1 MFCLATTTFSND
13 FFGGEPMR
21 KSTLFLLLA
30 LLLVSVLALS
40 ACGGKATPTQAPA
53 EEKPAAT
60 EAPAQMPAEKPTE
73 APAPTEAPKA
83 EEGKKDFKI
92 GLVTDV
98 GRINDRS
105 FNQSAWEGVKLAA
118 KELGLPEDN
127 IKYIETK
134 DSKDYADNINQFVEN
149 GYNVIVTVGFALG
162 DATREAAQN
171 NPDIYFIGVDQFQ
184 PEPLPNLAGLIFPED
199 KAGFLAGVLAASLTK
214 TGTIAAV
221 LGTDLVPPVVAF
233 KEGYEAGA
241 RYVNP
246 DIKVISTYHPG
257 ELSQAFVDP
266 EWGAA
271 TAKQAMDQGA
281 DVVFGAG
288 GMTGNGALQEVAAA
302 AEAGKEVYCIGVD
315 TDQWETL
322 PAAHPCLV
330 SSAMKL
336 ITPGVAEL
344 IKMAYEGNF
353 PGGNYVGDVGLAP
366 FHDFEDKVPQD
377 VKDLL
382 KKVREG
388 LMNGSIDTGYHPG
401 GAAGEEKK
409 EEEKQQEEQTPEVKA
424 PEGFKIGLVTDVG
437 RINDRSFNQSA
448 WEGVKLAA
456 EKLGLSED
464 DYKYIETK
472 DSKDYADNINQ
483 FIENGYNVIVTVG
496 FALGDATREAA
507 QNNPDI
513 YFIGV
518 DQFQPEPLPN
528 LAGLIFPED
537 KAGFLA
543 GVLAA
548 SLTKTGTI
556 AAVLGT
562 DLVPPVVAFKEG
574 YEAGARY
581 VNPDIKTIS
590 TYHPGELSQAF
601 VDPEWGAAT
610 AKQAMDQG
618 ADVVFGAGGMTGNGA
633 LQEVAAAAEA
643 GKEVYCI
650 GVDTDQW
657 ETLPAAHPCLVSSA
671 MKLITPGVAD
681 LIIKAAAGDFPG
693 GNYIGDVG
701 LAPFHDFEDKVP
713 QDVKD
718 LLKEVKKGL
727 FDGSIDTGYH
737 PGG

>member
-1 MFCLATTTFSND
+1 
-13 FFGGEPMR
+13 MR

-118 KELGLPEDN
+118 KELGLAEDN